1 MTKLQTI
8 SDKNTKSF
16 KIKKLL
22 VKKLNKEQFKK
33 DNLIIV
39 IGGDGFM
46 LQTLKKN
53 KNSKKL
59 FYGINSGNYG
69 FLMNKFSSKNIIK
82 NLSKANMVSIYPL
95 EMIVK
100 NKSNQARKSLAI
112 NEVSILRQSRQAAS
126 LSIKQGS
133 RQIIK
138 KLVSDGVLVS
148 TPAGSTAYNLSV
160 HGPILSLHSKKLSI
174 SPISAFRPRR
184 WKGKI
189 VNDKSKIIITN
200 LDPSKRPISAVADN
214 LEVRNAK
221 SITVKTN
228 NKIKEF
234 IFQISNT
241 EKIYLSKNSEDLKFN
256 EKILSVKLDKKIIYK
271 ENIILQSLYKAATDQ
286 NIPPNTIIEFA
297 RIYGF
302 QVDFQRDIR
311 KEDKFQIMYEVFI
324 DENKKIIETGEIL
337 FANLKLS
344 GQDNS
349 LYYFDKENL
358 EGHYDKNGKSVQ
370 KALMKSPINGARL
383 SSSFGMRKH
392 PIDGYNKMHRGTD
405 FAAPKG
411 TPIMASGNGIV
422 KKAGWC
428 GGGGN
433 CVKIRH
439 NSTYETVYAHMSKFA
454 RGIKNGVRVKQ
465 GQTIGYVGSTGKSTG
480 PHLHYEVIVNGKK
493 VNSQKLKLP
502 SGKVL
507 KGKNREYFETA
518 KIKLDVLKSE
528 KIIGL
533 N

>member
-1 MTKLQTI
+1 MQKKLITFFFNNLKLAGLIFLIIFTVIIAAYSNQ
-8 SDKNTKSF
+8 KENLTKSQNF
-16 KIKKLL
+16 DVINNIYFKKTLNEIVNNLEPRYKKYNHKIKSGETFDKILSEYSIEREEIIAIKESL
-22 VKKLNKEQFKK
+22 SKKFNINKLNTNQKIE
-33 DNLIIV
+33 II
-39 IGGDGFM
+39 
-46 LQTLKKN
+46 
-53 KNSKKL
+53 
-59 FYGINSGNYG
+59 
-69 FLMNKFSSKNIIK
+69 
-82 NLSKANMVSIYPL
+82 
-95 EMIVK
+95 
-100 NKSNQARKSLAI
+100 
-112 NEVSILRQSRQAAS
+112 
-126 LSIKQGS
+126 
-133 RQIIK
+133 
-138 KLVSDGVLVS
+138 
-148 TPAGSTAYNLSV
+148 
-160 HGPILSLHSKKLSI
+160 
-174 SPISAFRPRR
+174 
-184 WKGKI
+184 
-189 VNDKSKIIITN
+189 
-200 LDPSKRPISAVADN
+200 LD
-214 LEVRNAK
+214 
-221 SITVKTN
+221 KTN

-241 EKIYLSKNSEDLKFN
+241 EKIYLSKKSDELKFN
-256 EKILSVKLDKKIIYK
+256 EKIISIKLDKKIIYK

-324 DENKKIIETGEIL
+324 DENDKVVETGEIL
-337 FANLKLS
+337 FANLRLS

-349 LYYFDKENL
+349 LYYFDKENV
-358 EGHYDKNGKSVQ
+358 EGHYDKNGKSVR
-370 KALMKSPINGARL
+370 KALMKTPINGARL

-392 PIDGYNKMHRGTD
+392 PIDGFNKMHRGTD

-422 KKAGWC
+422 KKVGWC

-433 CVKIRH
+433 CVKIKH

-454 RGIKNGVRVKQ
+454 RGIKSGVRVKQ

-493 VNSQKLKLP
+493 VNSQTLKLP

-507 KGKNREYFETA
+507 KGKDRQMFETN